1 MLPDSGQA
9 TARLELGV
17 GVRTFGVIGGMGP
30 LATAVFLSR
39 LRTRHPAQRDQDHP
53 RVLVDCDPA
62 LPDRTQALCAGGASP
77 REALTAKARGLE
89 QAGAEM
95 LLMPCNTAHAFLPH
109 IRAAVAV
116 PVVDMIAVTAE
127 RAVGAGRGAATVGVL
142 ATEGTIATDLYG
154 RALRERGAA
163 PMYAGDQQQVN
174 ALIRDVKGGRRDDAD
189 ERLTRQI
196 ALLAQDGAQA
206 VILGCTE
213 LSLPRRD
220 AAGPVEVVDCLDA
233 LTDAALAELS

>member
-1 MLPDSGQA
+1 M
-9 TARLELGV
+9 
-17 GVRTFGVIGGMGP
+17 RTFGVIGGMGP
-30 LATAVFLSR
+30 LATAVFLYR

-62 LPDRTQALCAGGASP
+62 LPDRTRALCAGGLSP
-77 REALTAKARGLE
+77 RQALAGKARGLE

-95 LLMPCNTAHAFLPH
+95 LLMPCNTAHAFLGD
-109 IRAAVAV
+109 IRAAVTV
-116 PVVDMIAVTAE
+116 PIVDMIAVTAE
-127 RAVGAGRGAATVGVL
+127 RAAGAGRRATTVGVL

-163 PMYAGDQQQVN
+163 AVYAEDQQEVS
-174 ALIRDVKGGRRDDAD
+174 ALIRDVKGGRRAHAD
-189 ERLTRQI
+189 ERLARQI
-196 ALLAQDGAQA
+196 ARLAQDGAQA

-220 AAGPVEVVDCLDA
+220 AAGPVAVVDCLDA
-233 LTDAALAELS
+233 LTDAALAVAL